1 MFLGIR
7 PEHLRLSGQ
16 DHYLL
21 KGSVKFSEALGAE
34 TLVHIELDGGQMV
47 TLRQSGSDPL
57 PLSGSDCY
65 LTCDQ
70 DKFSAFRASGERI
83 ALD

>member
-1 MFLGIR
+1 
-7 PEHLRLSGQ
+7 
-16 DHYLL
+16 
-21 KGSVKFSEALGAE
+21 VKFSEALGAE